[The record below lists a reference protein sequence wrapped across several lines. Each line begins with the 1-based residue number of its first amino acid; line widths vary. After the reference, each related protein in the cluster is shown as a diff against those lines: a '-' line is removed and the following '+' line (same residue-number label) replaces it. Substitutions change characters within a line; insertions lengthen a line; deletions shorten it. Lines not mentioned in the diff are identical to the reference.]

1 MTHTFSFMLKN
12 LMTHTCFYYMLTFH
26 LIHVSKGSCGIGTSR
41 QTIRRHLLP
50 QTGWCTR
57 AQLLP
62 VPHATLAFSLSGKSI
77 IFSISHYLLSIR
89 STTISLQINEI
100 IIVWQ
105 KSAKRLWLLFQ
116 FAPQFCEIAAHRHGD
131 TYSRRSN
138 LLRNWPATLVNKV
151 GRQTVLVPVGWR
163 PSRITTRKDQGVRR
177 KDTSFE
183 VRPLLVLA

>member
-1 MTHTFSFMLKN
+1 MHA
-12 LMTHTCFYYMLTFH
+12 HA
-26 LIHVSKGSCGIGTSR
+26 
-41 QTIRRHLLP
+41 HLLP
-50 QTGWCTR
+50 
-57 AQLLP
+57 A
-62 VPHATLAFSLSGKSI
+62 PHANIAFSLSGKSI
-77 IFSISHYLLSIR
+77 IFQISHYLLSIR

-151 GRQTVLVPVGWR
+151 GRRTVLVPVGWR
-163 PSRITTRKDQGVRR
+163 PSRSTTRRDQGVRR

-183 VRPLLVLA
+183 VRPLLVIGLVDNKTLLPSETHFWSNENTNKLELAKIW